1 MKRTLL
7 TISSLL
13 IVLLACGPDRYEF
26 RIPVE
31 HEVIVPMEVSFTP
44 FVYLSDTV
52 SLDSLQVLMD
62 INTLSYEEID
72 RVTLDSI
79 RVSVISPDTTLFGF
93 KEYQVSW
100 VSLKDPERQMLIG
113 YLYNP
118 PFVEGPGIGS
128 GVIDS
133 IDSTLVLQPNVTDV
147 TDWILNDTFQTRFS
161 TLRNVMPWDS
171 KDDYTLKVYYQ
182 LFVEA
187 SK

>member
-7 TISSLL
+7 AISSLVV
-13 IVLLACGPDRYEF
+13 VLMACGPDRYEF

-31 HEVIVPMEVSFTP
+31 HEVVVPKEVNIAH

-62 INTLSYEEID
+62 QNGLSYEEID

-79 RVSVISPDTTLFGF
+79 MVSVISPDSTLFGF
-93 KEYQVSW
+93 KDYQVSW
-100 VSLKDPERQMLIG
+100 VSVKNPERQMLIG

-118 PFVEGPGIGS
+118 PFVQGPGFGS

-133 IDSTLVLQPNVTDV
+133 LDSTLVLQPNAADV
-147 TDWILNDTFQTRFS
+147 TDWIVNDTFKTRFS
-161 TLRNVMPWDS
+161 TERKVLPWDS
-171 KDDYTLKVYYQ
+171 NDDYILKVQYQ
-182 LFVEA
+182 VFVEA